1 MERRME
7 KEFTDSST
15 QTGTKV
21 TGSTA
26 RDMARDSIN
35 GRMGRCTTETGQLT
49 RCMATE
55 SSPPPTENPI
65 KGNLRMMR

>member
-7 KEFTDSST
+7 KEFTDLST

-26 RDMARDSIN
+26 RDMVRDSIN
-35 GRMGRCTTETGQLT
+35 GRMGRCTTENGKLT
-49 RCMATE
+49 KCMATE
-55 SSPPPTENPI
+55 SSPPPMENPI
-65 KGNLRMMR
+65 KENLRMMR

>member
-26 RDMARDSIN
+26 RDMVRDSIN
-35 GRMGRCTTETGQLT
+35 G
-49 RCMATE
+49 
-55 SSPPPTENPI
+55 
-65 KGNLRMMR
+65 

>member
-26 RDMARDSIN
+26 RDMAR
-35 GRMGRCTTETGQLT
+35 
-49 RCMATE
+49 E